1 MHNRL
6 RRGEEGW
13 INEQTDISQKGEYC
27 MANNRIKRYLAS
39 LLIRQVHIKRYY
51 FAKTFLAHILKCDDT
66 KCLRKCKSLGSLLL
80 SWWKCKMMEQF
91 YKVVWYYLLKLT
103 IHIVFVL

>member
-13 INEQTDISQKGEYC
+13 INEQTDISQKVEYC

-39 LLIRQVHIKRYY
+39 LLIGKCTLRDTILQKH
-51 FAKTFLAHILKCDDT
+51 FWHTF
-66 KCLRKCKSLGSLLL
+66 
-80 SWWKCKMMEQF
+80 
-91 YKVVWYYLLKLT
+91 
-103 IHIVFVL
+103 